1 MTILDKKETTDT
13 NRQITIGYARVST
26 EEQSLDL
33 QLHALKKAGCDE
45 IFSDHGESGRAFDR
59 PALRKA
65 LRSARQGDVIV
76 VWRLDR
82 LGRSLLKLVELVE
95 ALGKRGVEFRSMNEN
110 IDTSSPGGRL
120 IFHIMAA
127 LAEFERNLISERT
140 RAGLEAARERGSKL
154 GRRPRLSPSEVRRA
168 KRMIGKGTAIRE
180 VARLLKVDPR
190 TLRRSVTSPTATPC
204 AAPTCD
210 SELAKLICSPEA
222 PSL

>member
-1 MTILDKKETTDT
+1 MDTTAATDSG
-13 NRQITIGYARVST
+13 RHYTIGYARVST
-26 EEQSLDL
+26 EDQNLDL
-33 QLHALKKAGCDE
+33 QLRALQKAGCNE
-45 IFSDHGESGRAFDR
+45 IFADHGESGRAFDR

-82 LGRSLLKLVELVE
+82 LGRSLLKLVELVD

-140 RAGLEAARERGSKL
+140 RAGLEAARARGSKL
-154 GRRPRLSPSEVRRA
+154 GRRPRLSPSEVRKA
-168 KRMIGKGTAIRE
+168 KKMIGNGAALRE
-180 VARLLKVDPR
+180 VARFLNVDPR
-190 TLRRSVTSPTATPC
+190 TLRRSVTIAEPPPPPVLTTLD
-204 AAPTCD
+204 APA
-210 SELAKLICSPEA
+210 L
-222 PSL
+222 